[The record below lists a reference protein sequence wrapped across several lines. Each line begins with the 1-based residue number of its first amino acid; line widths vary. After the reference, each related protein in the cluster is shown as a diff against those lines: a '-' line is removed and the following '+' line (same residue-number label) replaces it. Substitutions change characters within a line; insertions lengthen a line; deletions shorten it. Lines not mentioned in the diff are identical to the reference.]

1 MDTPASLAT
10 FTIVV
15 IVAAFGE
22 SFTRTFRT
30 TSDSLQIEGCRH
42 IDSTGSYRVYSYKRL
57 RKRFACFT
65 SLKEECSMEA
75 SKKVAGPGTLVRVL
89 ALAAMAQ
96 GYLSIPMELAEPA
109 TGPQQLETQLPLVP
123 APSTTL
129 GVP

>member
-1 MDTPASLAT
+1 
-10 FTIVV
+10 
-15 IVAAFGE
+15 
-22 SFTRTFRT
+22 
-30 TSDSLQIEGCRH
+30 
-42 IDSTGSYRVYSYKRL
+42 
-57 RKRFACFT
+57 
-65 SLKEECSMEA
+65 MEA